1 VKIYIRGF
9 YYFRGFGATAAAI
22 CLTGWLLLAGPA
34 HAASPD
40 FGSSGGPVHLIVGYQ
55 PYFTEGWSAVVMRG
69 KKFYEKYLPKGSSV
83 EFRIALQGS
92 TIVNGMLG
100 GTMHIG
106 YLGDMPAIIAT
117 TTPEVADIRLVA
129 VTGMGSDLCNVLLF
143 RKDAPSF
150 ASANDAIRWLDGKKV
165 AAPKGSCADRF
176 AQALFAKA
184 NVTPASYKALNIE
197 AIAAYLKEGKLDAA
211 AMWEPTPSKLVLAG
225 NARRGASGVSV
236 NERDG
241 GFVAMR
247 ADLIRQRPDVVK
259 AWLQAELDA
268 QLFLAEKNNAAEV
281 VRIAGEQTGGFPD
294 KALWFSLYGRYPD
307 SAGGTATRMLLPYA
321 FTPEAMEL
329 LRNATTFLYGIKRI
343 KVEKLRPD
351 AVTPEFALE
360 VLKARKLTP
369 PVGSVDALPDSA
381 YKGG

>member
-1 VKIYIRGF
+1 MKIYVRGLDH
-9 YYFRGFGATAAAI
+9 YRGFGATAAAS
-22 CLTGWLLLAGPA
+22 CLIAWLLLAGPV
-34 HAASPD
+34 HAASPN
-40 FGSSGGPVHLIVGYQ
+40 FGIPGGPVHLIVGYQ
-55 PYFTEGWSAVVMRG
+55 PYGTEYWSAVAMRG
-69 KKFYEKYLPKGSSV
+69 KKFYANYLPKGSSV
-83 EFRIALQGS
+83 EFRIALQGV
-92 TIVNGMLG
+92 TIVNGMQDG
-100 GTMHIG
+100 SMHIG
-106 YLGDMPAIIAT
+106 YLGDAPAIVAT

-129 VTGMGSDLCNVLLF
+129 VTGMGSDLCNVLLV
-143 RKDAPSF
+143 RKNAPSF
-150 ASANDAIRWLDGKKV
+150 ASANDAIRWLDGKNV

-184 NVTPASYKALNIE
+184 KVKPASYKALNIE

-211 AMWEPTPSKLVLAG
+211 VMWEPTPSKLVLAG

-268 QLFLAEKNNAAEV
+268 QLFLAQENNAAEMT
-281 VRIAGEQTGGFPD
+281 RIAGEQTGGFPD

-321 FTPEAMEL
+321 FTPEALEL
-329 LRNATTFLYGIKRI
+329 LRSATAFLYSIKRI
-343 KVEKLRPD
+343 KVEKLRPE

-381 YKGG
+381 YKRG